1 MPPSPKAKPL
11 GYAGLILAVAA
22 AAVIW
27 WVLDRMEPRVN
38 WVRVEAPR
46 RAVVGQSLLLRVHLA
61 PLAEPTRVCADLHWA
76 TTRNGTLGCLASG
89 GSKPV
94 GREGGTFDFQVKVP
108 PVNELQFVTGL
119 IYLARTGRWRDHTLA
134 ASTEFIPV
142 SSKPGAQAETRLVQL
157 RLQPPDDGAKRP
169 LRAAAV
175 PRWLTAL
182 LFLAAAVFARQAGSD
197 NAANAAEP
205 STRFWQI
212 LAVLLVMVCMWELFE
227 LESWV
232 GAQARTVARTRDF
245 YYLRAAFQK
254 VGISLAGAAV
264 ILFLILGCRADRSR
278 RLLLV
283 FFGLYLGISVVNLLS
298 LHAIDRIADL
308 SWRGVSLVQSL
319 KLGCAIMT
327 LQGVLH
333 ARRAASLDP
342 P

>member
-1 MPPSPKAKPL
+1 MPPALKGNPL
-11 GYAGLILAVAA
+11 GYAALILVVAA
-22 AAVIW
+22 AAAIW
-27 WVLDRMEPRVN
+27 WGLDRMEPRVN

-46 RAVVGQSLLLRVHLA
+46 RAVVGQPLPLRVHLA

-76 TTRNGTLGCLASG
+76 TARNGTLGCLASG

-94 GREGGTFDFQVKVP
+94 GREGGTFEFQVRVP
-108 PVNELQFVTGL
+108 HVNELQFVTGI
-119 IYLARTGRWRDHTLA
+119 IYLTPTGRWRDHTLV

-142 SSKPGAQAETRLVQL
+142 SRKAGAQVETRLKQL
-157 RLQPPDDGAKRP
+157 RLQPPDDDAKRP

-182 LFLAAAVFARQAGSD
+182 LFLAAAVVARRAVSATEAPPPDLG
-197 NAANAAEP
+197 
-205 STRFWQI
+205 TRFWQM
-212 LAVLLVMVCMWELFE
+212 LAVLLVMVCLWELFE

-232 GAQARTVARTRDF
+232 GTHARTVARAGDF

-254 VGISLAGAAV
+254 VGISIAGAAV
-264 ILFLILGCRADRSR
+264 ILFLILGWRSHR
-278 RLLLV
+278 SYRLLLV
-283 FFGLYLGISVVNLLS
+283 FFGLYLGISAANLLS

-308 SWRGVSLVQSL
+308 SWRGVSLVQAL

-333 ARRAASLDP
+333 ARRAASPGLA
-342 P
+342 